1 MLQKLRDRLRRR
13 PAEVTPENRLKISY
27 VPRPDGDADPGEVVW
42 TWVPYEDDPRQGK
55 DRPVLVIGT
64 LGKQL
69 AVLPLTS
76 KDRTDHTDC
85 IELGSGAWDGH
96 GRVSYVKLD
105 RILRVTPRK
114 VRREGATLDKARFD
128 RVIQAL
134 QVYTA
139 RTASPGRTT
148 PGSTTEP

>member
-1 MLQKLRDRLRRR
+1 MFERLRQRFRKR
-13 PAEVTPENRLKISY
+13 PTELAPEARLRISY
-27 VPRPDGDADPGEVVW
+27 TPRDDGDADPGEVVW

-64 LGKQL
+64 YGKQL

-76 KDRTDHTDC
+76 KNRTDRGDS
-85 IELGSGAWDGH
+85 IELGRGAWDH
-96 GRVSYVKLD
+96 EGRVSYVKLD
-105 RILRVTPRK
+105 RVLKVAPKR

-134 QVYTA
+134 RVYSA
-139 RTASPGRTT
+139 NTASPGRTR
-148 PGSTTEP
+148 PGSTTEA